1 MNQNNVTGIGDEAML
16 ENIRRAEECHFAA
29 KARESIDDA
38 TQEEWDAARRELMS
52 RDKEVAMQKV
62 MAAEREFASRAA
74 MEKASPTTDVTAV
87 LEERGKRYGKFKDHA
102 RISQE
107 MKRVMQKTDGW
118 HNLGATGREA
128 LEMIA
133 HKIARIL
140 NGDPN
145 YADSWV
151 DIAGYAKLV
160 ADRLEGTER

>member
-1 MNQNNVTGIGDEAML
+1 MTNTNQT
-16 ENIRRAEECHFAA
+16 AA
-29 KARESIDDA
+29 TPADVDA
-38 TQEEWDAARRELMS
+38 VL
-52 RDKEVAMQKV
+52 
-62 MAAEREFASRAA
+62 AERGA
-74 MEKASPTTDVTAV
+74 
-87 LEERGKRYGKFKDHA
+87 RYGKFKDHA

-118 HNLGATGREA
+118 NNLGATGREA

-140 NGDPN
+140 NGDPT

-160 ADRLEGTER
+160 ADRLEGVDR